1 MSHGFLDVYFFVC
14 VCFNMQHDSCRE
26 ALHKVR
32 LDCSSLPTEQERT
45 ACKQQMNVHEVS
57 TNCKCNNTPT
67 ECVIAGNTQRQYACV
82 PGSTEPQVVFGMG
95 MMGKI
100 SKIN

>member
-1 MSHGFLDVYFFVC
+1 MSIFLFVFVLTC
-14 VCFNMQHDSCRE
+14 STIPVASPTQGEITN
-26 ALHKVR
+26 
-32 LDCSSLPTEQERT
+32 SSLPTEQERT